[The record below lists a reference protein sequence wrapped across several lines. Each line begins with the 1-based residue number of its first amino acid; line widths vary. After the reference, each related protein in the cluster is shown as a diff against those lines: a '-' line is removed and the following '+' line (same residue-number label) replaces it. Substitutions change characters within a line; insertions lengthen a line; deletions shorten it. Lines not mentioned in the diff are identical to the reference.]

1 MTEKFPVFRKYSNN
15 KNYFKII
22 NLNEFIEISVIG
34 KQVILKKHETKIY
47 PDKLFIAD
55 LINCSE
61 HILKI
66 YFSEY
71 SVIENNVN
79 SEITAI

>member
-1 MTEKFPVFRKYSNN
+1 MTEEFPVFRKYSNN

-22 NLNEFIEISVIG
+22 NHTEFIEISVIG
-34 KQVILKKHETKIY
+34 KQVLFKKHEAKIY

-55 LINCSE
+55 LINCNE

-66 YFSEY
+66 SSEEFS
-71 SVIENNVN
+71 IKENQLN
-79 SEITAI
+79 SEN

>member
-1 MTEKFPVFRKYSNN
+1 MTEEFPVFRKYSNN

-34 KQVILKKHETKIY
+34 KQVLFKKHEAKIY

-55 LINCSE
+55 LLNCNAD
-61 HILKI
+61 ILKI
-66 YFSEY
+66 SSEEFSI
-71 SVIENNVN
+71 IENQLNSVN
-79 SEITAI
+79 